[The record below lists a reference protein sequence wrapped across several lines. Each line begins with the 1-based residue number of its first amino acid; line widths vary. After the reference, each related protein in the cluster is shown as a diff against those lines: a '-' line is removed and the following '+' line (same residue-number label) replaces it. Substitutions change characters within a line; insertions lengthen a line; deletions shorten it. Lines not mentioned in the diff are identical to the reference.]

1 MHSAASG
8 VECRKNAVGGYLI
21 DFEVKILDENDLVF
35 VSDLRNL
42 GIQRN
47 VALTLVYLS
56 HVEEASSREIEI
68 GTGLRQPEIS
78 LAICFMSDN
87 EWIESRMIKVNK
99 KGRPLKVYSLCTT
112 MDTIYTYYEMKAYR
126 DYEESVSKI
135 NQLKELISKN

>member
-1 MHSAASG
+1 MQL
-8 VECRKNAVGGYLI
+8 GGYLI

-56 HVEEASSREIEI
+56 NVKEASSREIEI

-78 LAICFMSDN
+78 LAIGFMSDN
-87 EWIESRMIKVNK
+87 NWVDSRMIRVNK
-99 KGRPLKVYSLCTT
+99 KGRPLRVYSFCVP
-112 MDTIYTYYEMKAYR
+112 METIYVFYELKAHQ
-126 DYEESVSKI
+126 DYEESVIKI
-135 NQLKELISKN
+135 NQLKELIQKNEL

>member
-1 MHSAASG
+1 M
-8 VECRKNAVGGYLI
+8 I
-21 DFEVKILDENDLVF
+21 DFEVKILDEDDLVF

-87 EWIESRMIKVNK
+87 NWIESRMIKVNK
-99 KGRPLKVYSLCTT
+99 KGRPLKVYSICTT
-112 MDTIYTYYEMKAYR
+112 MDTIYSFYEKKANL
-126 DYEESVSKI
+126 DYEESVIKI
-135 NQLKELISKN
+135 KQLKDLIHKSGKKEVKKK

>member
-1 MHSAASG
+1 MQL
-8 VECRKNAVGGYLI
+8 GGHLI

-56 HVEEASSREIEI
+56 NVKEASSREIEI

-78 LAICFMSDN
+78 LAISFMSDN
-87 EWIESRMIKVNK
+87 NWIESRMIRVNK
-99 KGRPLKVYSLCTT
+99 KGRPLRVYSFCVP
-112 MDTIYTYYEMKAYR
+112 METIYTFYELKAHR
-126 DYEESVSKI
+126 DYEESIVKI
-135 NQLKELISKN
+135 NQLKVLVQKKNYT

>member
-1 MHSAASG
+1 M
-8 VECRKNAVGGYLI
+8 I

-56 HVEEASSREIEI
+56 NVKEASSREIEI

-78 LAICFMSDN
+78 LAINFMSDN
-87 EWIESRMIKVNK
+87 KWIDSRMIRVNK
-99 KGRPLKVYSLCTT
+99 KGRPLRVYSFCVP
-112 MDTIYTYYEMKAYR
+112 METIYAFYELKAHK
-126 DYEESVSKI
+126 DYEESVLKI
-135 NQLKELISKN
+135 NQLKVLIQKKDYT